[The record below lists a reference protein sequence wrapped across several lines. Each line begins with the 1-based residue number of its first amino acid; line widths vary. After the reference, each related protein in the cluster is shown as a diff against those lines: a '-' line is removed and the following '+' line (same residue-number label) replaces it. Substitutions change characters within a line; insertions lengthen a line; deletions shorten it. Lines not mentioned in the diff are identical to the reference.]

1 MNDIRLENP
10 VNTMVAVDAFLK
22 SRQAK
27 GLSPQTVRW
36 YRGILFCFAGMFPEL
51 PDSPVAIDDFL
62 IKCHGGDER
71 RHGYFRALRAF
82 YRFLARR
89 FKVDNIITLV
99 DAPKRQAKRPHPLT
113 LDELDQL
120 LSFPHLPRIHTAL
133 IFLADSGARVGEA
146 ARLKPADLAETQWG
160 PVARVTGKTGAR
172 IIPISEGTYTALLRV
187 LPFGV
192 SPNRLCRLVSAAFR
206 DAHVKGTAHTLRHT
220 FGTYWEGDEMI
231 LQYILGHAHLSTTQ
245 IYRQLRT
252 RKMSEQHHEY
262 SPLKMVMA
270 NRQMTLALDN
280 GQRTIL

>member
-1 MNDIRLENP
+1 MKTLS
-10 VNTMVAVDAFLK
+10 AVEAFLK

-27 GLSPQTVRW
+27 GLSPFTVSW
-36 YRGILFCFAGMFPEL
+36 YRGILKSFAEMFPEL
-51 PDSPVAIDDFL
+51 PDNPEAIDDFL
-62 IKCHGGDER
+62 ISCRCGDER

-89 FKVDNIITLV
+89 FKVTNIINLV
-99 DAPKRQAKRPHPLT
+99 DVPKRQAKRPHPLT

-120 LSFPHLPRIHTAL
+120 LSFPHTARIQTAL
-133 IFLADSGARVGEA
+133 MFLADSGARVGEA
-146 ARLKPADLAETQWG
+146 ARLKPEDLTETQWG

-172 IIPISEGTYTALLRV
+172 IIPISESTYQALLNI
-187 LPFGV
+187 LPFRY
-192 SPNRLCRLVSAAFR
+192 SSNRLCRLISAAFR
-206 DAHVKGTAHTLRHT
+206 DAHVKGTAHALRHT
-220 FGTYWEGDEMI
+220 FGTYWEGDELI

-252 RKMSEQHHEY
+252 RKMCEQHHEH

-270 NRQMTLALDN
+270 NRQMPLPLDK